1 MTQQAEN
8 QTRIDVREA
17 IRIAQDYINNVY
29 AYQLPHLLLEEVE
42 ESEDGEYWY
51 ITFGFDTD
59 RIVDTDTMTAT
70 ASLLLNV
77 RPKFFRAY
85 KLITVRASDGK
96 VMSMKIR
103 EI

>member
-17 IRIAQDYINNVY
+17 IRIAHNYIIYVY
-29 AYQLPHLLLEEVE
+29 ENELPNLLLEEVV

-51 ITFGFDTD
+51 ITFGFDTESPTEPD
-59 RIVDTDTMTAT
+59 ESGTPT
-70 ASLLLNV
+70 LLNV

-85 KLITVRASDGK
+85 KLITVRAADGK

-103 EI
+103 EL